1 LGSKEELNHEV
12 MKNMIIHLQNKS
24 LEISVLEKYYRANG
38 AQYSVNHCFAKFVS
52 TIKRHLLGLHNEWFQ
67 SWF

>member
-1 LGSKEELNHEV
+1 
-12 MKNMIIHLQNKS
+12 MKKMIIHLQNES
-24 LEISVLEKYYRANG
+24 LEISMLEKYYRAYG
-38 AQYSVNHCFAKFVS
+38 AHRVNHGLAKYVL

>member
-1 LGSKEELNHEV
+1 
-12 MKNMIIHLQNKS
+12 MIIHLQNKS
-24 LEISVLEKYYRANG
+24 LEISALENYYRANG
-38 AQYSVNHCFAKFVS
+38 AQYSVNHGFAKFVS

>member
-1 LGSKEELNHEV
+1 

-24 LEISVLEKYYRANG
+24 LEISALENYYRANG
-38 AQYSVNHCFAKFVS
+38 AQYSVNHGFAKFVS